1 MRHVIVGSTSGADM
15 ECRRSGLAVKGPEY
29 RMVGFIFELDAFFS
43 INWWFSGQLIN
54 LSID

>member
-1 MRHVIVGSTSGADM
+1 M

-29 RMVGFIFELDAFFS
+29 RMVDFIVELDAFFS
-43 INWWFSGQLIN
+43 INWWNSGHSIN